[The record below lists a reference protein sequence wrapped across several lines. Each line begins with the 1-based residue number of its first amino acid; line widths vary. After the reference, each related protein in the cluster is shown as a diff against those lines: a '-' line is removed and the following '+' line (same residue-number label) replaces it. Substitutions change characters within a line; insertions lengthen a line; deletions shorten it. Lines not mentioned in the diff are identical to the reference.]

1 MTLSFSGWQAVRR
14 VSGLLGE
21 TLWSLVRRPP
31 PRSAVVAHLF
41 NTGNRSLVFLA
52 VTMGF
57 LGMISVYQG
66 CLQAMKILPDLSNA
80 GAIFI
85 MVLVREFGPT
95 ITAMML
101 ATRVGTGIAAEI
113 AVMTVTDQVL
123 ALKVNN
129 TDPVAYLVAPRFVG
143 FLVMSVVCTVY
154 SCAVAILAGLL
165 MADLRFQ
172 INPNTFLSLGF
183 TRWSDFTIGLAKT
196 IAYGV
201 TIPILAADSGFRAS
215 GGAEGVGWATTR
227 AVVNALFA
235 IIALDFLIAGIGYL
249 LVRGT

>member
-1 MTLSFSGWQAVRR
+1 MRASLPGFQAVTR

-31 PRSAVVAHLF
+31 PRRAVVAHLF

-66 CLQAMKILPDLSNA
+66 CLQAMKILPDLTNA
-80 GAIFI
+80 GAVFI
-85 MVLVREFGPT
+85 MVMIREFGPT

-113 AVMTVTDQVL
+113 AVMTVTDQVE

-143 FLVMSVVCTVY
+143 FLVMMVVCTVY

-172 INPNTFLSLGF
+172 VNPNTFLSLGF
-183 TRWSDFTIGLAKT
+183 TRWSDFSIGLAKT

-201 TIPILAADSGFRAS
+201 AIPILAADSGFRA
-215 GGAEGVGWATTR
+215 GGGSEGVGWATTR

>member
-1 MTLSFSGWQAVRR
+1 MIASLPGWPAIAR

-31 PRSAVVAHLF
+31 PRRAVVAHLF
-41 NTGNRSLVFLA
+41 NTGNRSLLFLA

-66 CLQAMKILPDLSNA
+66 CLQAMKVLPDLSNA

-85 MVLVREFGPT
+85 MAMVREFGPT

-113 AVMTVTDQVL
+113 AVMTVTDQVE

-129 TDPVAYLVAPRFVG
+129 TDPVAFLVAPRFMS
-143 FLVMSVVCTVY
+143 FLVMMVVCTVY
-154 SCAVAILAGLL
+154 SCAVAVLAGLL
-165 MADLRFQ
+165 MAVLRFQ
-172 INPNTFLSLGF
+172 INPHTFLSLGF
-183 TRWSDFTIGLAKT
+183 TRWSDFYVGLAKT
-196 IAYGV
+196 LAYGV
-201 TIPILAADSGFRAS
+201 VIPVLAADSGFRAT
-215 GGAEGVGWATTR
+215 GGSEGVGWATTR
-227 AVVNALFA
+227 AVVNSLFA
-235 IIALDFLIAGIGYL
+235 IVALDFLIAGIGYL